1 MGQVVKFLK
10 KIWGWLWSA
19 QGAISLWA
27 SIATILAVVLGIVGL
42 FRDPKVEI
50 ENSED
55 FANAIVSAVR
65 YAEGE
70 HFEADAEIVRQV
82 SQLDAVVRR
91 EFGVI
96 LAGSKPF
103 VLKEGEGV
111 FLANRGGTK
120 VPFGISTI
128 HTMHKYLYT
137 GVNDER
143 RQLYVGQ
150 SAVFDIGATE
160 CKVTLMAIDEDRK
173 EGSFNF
179 QCEEAQ

>member
-1 MGQVVKFLK
+1 MEVLK
-10 KIWGWLWSA
+10 KFWGWLRSV

-27 SIATILAVVLGIVGL
+27 SIATILAVFLGIAGL
-42 FRDPKVEI
+42 IRDPKVEI
-50 ENSED
+50 KNSED
-55 FANAIVSAVR
+55 FAKAIVSALR

-70 HFEADAEIVRQV
+70 NFETDAEMVRQV

-103 VLKEGEGV
+103 VLKEGKGV
-111 FLANRGGTK
+111 FLANGGGAK
-120 VPFGISTI
+120 IPFGVSTI

-137 GVNDER
+137 GVNEER

-150 SAVFDIGATE
+150 SAVFDIGTTE
-160 CKVTLMAIDEDRK
+160 CKVTLMAIDEGRK